1 MLKVLI
7 KEVNGVLLQN
17 AKYSEYLYAAADNLS
32 FDEESRTVFTWKDL
46 ATVGIEGYW
55 KFDHNIAGN

>member
-1 MLKVLI
+1 
-7 KEVNGVLLQN
+7 VNGVLLQN

-55 KFDHNIAGN
+55 KFDHNIEGN